1 MTARDVEAEDTD
13 HKTKK
18 PRFMNDW
25 TPEQLERAT
34 KRFHNVVTI
43 PVDAQIKG
51 DHLVLNLQ
59 EAKRILE
66 AAEQIVLMDCTCRT
80 QRGNCDA
87 PTHTCLRL
95 NERAKQAL
103 EIDELQKLN
112 PRQVTV
118 QEALKA
124 LEESHRSGL
133 VHLAI
138 SVDQSQV
145 NEVCSCCP
153 CCCMALSAALRFG
166 LAPRLLTS
174 KTVSSTDMQKC
185 AACGACLQRC
195 RLDAREI
202 VEDSLIT
209 HPDKCI
215 GCGLCVSTCPTQAIK
230 LVAKGFS
237 HQIPS

>member
-1 MTARDVEAEDTD
+1 MD
-13 HKTKK
+13 HKK
-18 PRFMNDW
+18 PRFTNDW

-43 PVDAQIKG
+43 PVDTQIKG
-51 DHLVLNLQ
+51 DQLVLNLQ

-66 AAEQIVLMDCTCRT
+66 DAERIVLMDCTCRK
-80 QRGNCDA
+80 QRDNCEA
-87 PTHTCLRL
+87 PLNTCLRL

-103 EIDELQKLN
+103 EIEELKELN
-112 PRQVTV
+112 PQEVTV
-118 QEALKA
+118 EEALKV

-138 SVDQSQV
+138 SVDQSEV
-145 NEVCSCCP
+145 NEVCSCCT

-166 LAPRLLTS
+166 LAPQLLTS

-185 AACGACLQRC
+185 AACGACLERC

-202 VEDSLIT
+202 VGGSLIT

-215 GCGLCVSTCPTQAIK
+215 GCGLCASTCPTQAIK
-230 LVAKGFS
+230 LVAKGYS
-237 HQIPS
+237 HQIPA